1 MVMNK
6 KELVDLFL
14 GQNEKSK
21 YIFGTNQYGLLV
33 ARSMPQE
40 VVFINEISK
49 DDSFEGYSVIHNLAE
64 VNSDSIVLNSI
75 MSSYPITIKRKLDN
89 AGITNIDLFSLIKYS
104 NIPIEIEYWRGFKES
119 YSNYRDEYDK
129 LYELLSD
136 EKSKDTFRRLMDV
149 RLNLNIDSMNVFKVD
164 EINQYYASFLNL
176 QEEGESFVDVGGFD
190 GNTSLQF
197 IKRCPRYDK
206 VYFFEPEPDIMAKA
220 KNNLAGNENIEY
232 CQFAASNKKEILHFS
247 SNNSASKVTDSG
259 EIEIHA
265 EKIDS
270 LVHSKVTFIK
280 MDIEGSESL
289 AIEGARET
297 IMKYH
302 PRLAICVYHKG
313 ADYVDIPRQVLAIR
327 NDYDLY
333 MRHYT
338 EGVTETVMFFMPK
351 K

>member
-1 MVMNK
+1 MNK
-6 KELVDLFL
+6 KDLVNLFL
-14 GQNEKSK
+14 GLNKKAK

-33 ARSMPQE
+33 ARNMQQE
-40 VVFINEISK
+40 VIFINEISRV
-49 DDSFEGYSVIHNLAE
+49 DLFEGYKVIHNLDEIYKDA
-64 VNSDSIVLNSI
+64 IVLNSI
-75 MSSYPITIKRKLDN
+75 MSSYPITIKGKLDN
-89 AGITNIDLFSLIKYS
+89 AGIMNIDLFSLIKYCDL
-104 NIPIEIEYWRGFKES
+104 PIEIEYWKGFKES
-119 YSNYRDEYDK
+119 YSKRKDEYDK
-129 LYELLSD
+129 LYDSLSD

-149 RLNLNIDSMNVFKVD
+149 RLNFNIDSMNVFKVD

-190 GNTSLQF
+190 GNTTLQF

-206 VYFFEPEPDIMAKA
+206 VYFFEPEPDIMMKA
-220 KNNLAGNENIEY
+220 KENLAGNDNIEY
-232 CQFAASNKKEILHFS
+232 FQFAASNKKEILHFS

-265 EKIDS
+265 EKIDT

-313 ADYVDIPRQVLAIR
+313 ADYVDIPRQVLSIR

>member
-1 MVMNK
+1 MEQK
-6 KELVDLFL
+6 KELVQLFL
-14 GQNEKSK
+14 EQNSIPK
-21 YIFGTNQYGLLV
+21 YVFGRNQYT
-33 ARSMPQE
+33 E
-40 VVFINEISK
+40 EILNFTK
-49 DDSFEGYSVIHNLAE
+49 VKGVIDEFATEDSYKGTPIIHN
-64 VNSDSIVLNSI
+64 VNDIELDAIIVNAIYGVSPV
-75 MSSYPITIKRKLDN
+75 SVQQKLEK
-89 AGITNIDLFSLIKYS
+89 AGFKVVDIFSFYKYS
-104 NIPIEIEYWRGFKES
+104 EKTFNISFWEGFKES
-119 YSNYRDEYDK
+119 YNQNRDSYDNIYK
-129 LYELLSD
+129 LLVD
-136 EKSKDTFRRLMDV
+136 DTSKKIFQRL
-149 RLNLNIDSMNVFKVD
+149 LNLRLDLDFNSLLTFKTD
-164 EINQYYASFLNL
+164 GINQYFEDFLNL

-190 GNTSLQF
+190 GNTTLQF

-206 VYFFEPEPDIMAKA
+206 IYFFEPEPDIMAKA
-220 KNNLAGNENIEY
+220 KKNLIDNNNIEY

-265 EKIDS
+265 EKIDT

-289 AIEGARET
+289 AIEGARDT
-297 IMKYH
+297 ILKYH

-313 ADYVDIPRQVLAIR
+313 GDYIDIPRQVFSIR
-327 NDYDLY
+327 NDYDIY